1 VLSYGTP
8 LAKHGDVTV
17 RITSREEGKG
27 RVVRVDGWLVAC
39 DVATL
44 EETLGDRVRGTRLE
58 LADLRSADA
67 AGVAAL
73 RGLEARGALLHD
85 AAPFLR
91 LLLGE
96 GTNAGCPPGAGH
108 E

>member
-1 VLSYGTP
+1 LRC
-8 LAKHGDVTV
+8 LIDVTI
-17 RITSREEGKG
+17 RITSVSEGPG
-27 RVVRVDGWLVAC
+27 RTVRVDGWLVAC
-39 DVATL
+39 DVAAL
-44 EETLGDRVRGTRLE
+44 EEAVGDCVRGTRLE

-73 RGLEARGALLHD
+73 RGLEARGARLHG

-91 LLLGE
+91 LLLG
-96 GTNAGCPPGAGH
+96 TGANNGRSSGADH

>member
-1 VLSYGTP
+1 MP
-8 LAKHGDVTV
+8 LAKRSGVTI
-17 RITSREEGKG
+17 RITSLVEDAART
-27 RVVRVDGWLVAC
+27 VRVDGWLAAA
-39 DVATL
+39 DVAAL
-44 EETLGDRVRGTRLE
+44 EEAVGESIRGTWLE

-73 RGLEARGALLHD
+73 RGLEARGALLHG

-96 GTNAGCPPGAGH
+96 ESRDTHRPGADH
-108 E
+108 ETS